1 MENAITIENSLNRER
16 QLTIQASELPN
27 IPEGSISPRSVSSLS
42 AILLN
47 DRNDIIITESETSAV
62 TSSQNSQNTQNA
74 PNRGW
79 SYRYPT
85 CQNDARGC
93 KGFIKTAIYPGG
105 SLADIAEITN
115 AEESLLCIWICS
127 LIHSRVVSLVAG
139 ALFLA
144 GCYMFSLA
152 FCFSQL
158 TVSWLTRWFH
168 MFLMRCKIRTH
179 FDIEGSKCEDCAL
192 SLCCEKFVIHQAL
205 EELKYRQTQTGY
217 SHFNIPMIHR
227 NRSQIMRT

>member
-1 MENAITIENSLNRER
+1 MMENAITIENSLNRER
-16 QLTIQASELPN
+16 QLTMQASELPN
-27 IPEGSISPRSVSSLS
+27 TPEESVSPRSVNSFS

-47 DRNDIIITESETSAV
+47 DRNVMIITESATPAV
-62 TSSQNSQNTQNA
+62 TTSQNSQNTQNA

-93 KGFIKTAIYPGG
+93 KDFIETAIYPCE
-105 SLADIAEITN
+105 SLCDVAEITSN
-115 AEESLLCIWICS
+115 DSIKLIWICS
-127 LIHSRVVSLVAG
+127 LIHSGVVSLVG
-139 ALFLA
+139 RALFLA
-144 GCYMFSLA
+144 GCYTYSLVC
-152 FCFSQL
+152 CFSNL
-158 TVSWLTRWFH
+158 AVSWLTRWLH
-168 MFLMRCKIRTH
+168 MFLTRCKIRHH

-205 EELKYRQTQTGY
+205 EELKYRQTQTRY
-217 SHFNIPMIHR
+217 SHFNIPMTLR